1 MKGSRPATAAHRPA
15 ARLVALLGLAAAL
28 SAGCGGEGGG
38 ATTEPAQGS
47 CEPNSQAFPDRPMAS
62 PATLPFLRTSGT
74 DVVDERGERVALRGV
89 NLGSWLLIE
98 SWIPGIG
105 DTNLDCSDWNEALV
119 DRCAELGCKR
129 TMQVGVPL
137 AYLQHFV
144 AQKPCAEVT
153 RFLREWT
160 TANAFAGEGEA
171 VARFWEWYDAIPNVT
186 SEQDLWRAV
195 ADRFGWER
203 SQALRRSYRD
213 RWIDENDFA
222 RVHDLGLDLV
232 RLPFWYDWL
241 ESDDLGGARFRAEGW
256 RLLDQILEWARAHRL
271 YVLLDM
277 HGAPGGQNNET
288 HSGTSNGNRLWSDE
302 RCIAK
307 TARLWQAVASY
318 VADDPHVAG
327 FDLLN
332 EPLSIYDRAKHQH
345 VLSAIYQAVRA
356 VDGRHIVMN
365 EDGYL
370 PLFLVPSPVEMG
382 WENYMFSMHFYGGG
396 GSADERV
403 AELAAKLANES
414 DELARRFP
422 GPLLLGEFSTY
433 DPDPES
439 IEGMRRFFELLGDH
453 GVHWSPWTYKQWD
466 ASSIWGLYHAVPPFT
481 RLDLPTSTEEEVA
494 GWIDQLGTDR
504 FVTNPTFE
512 AAYREGATRPV
523 RPLSLSFP

>member
-1 MKGSRPATAAHRPA
+1 MRRPRHGTKPRGG
-15 ARLVALLGLAAAL
+15 VALLAAL
-28 SAGCGGEGGG
+28 SVSAAMLVGCDGGG
-38 ATTEPAQGS
+38 AGPGAEPAQGF
-47 CEPNSQAFPDRPMAS
+47 CEPNQQPFVARPTPS
-62 PATLPFLRTSGT
+62 PATLPLLHAAGT
-74 DVVDERGERVALRGV
+74 DVVDDDGNRVALRGV

-105 DTNLDCSDWNEALV
+105 EQNLDCSDWNDALI
-119 DRCAELGCKR
+119 DECAELGCKR

-144 AQKPCAEVT
+144 AQRPCAEVT

-171 VARFWEWYDAIPNVT
+171 IARFWDWYDAIPNVT

-203 SQALRRSYRD
+203 SQALRRAYRE
-213 RWIDENDFA
+213 RWIDEADFA
-222 RVHDLGLDLV
+222 RIRELGLGVV

-241 ESDDLGGARFRAEGW
+241 ESDDLSGARFRPEGW
-256 RLLDQILEWARAHRL
+256 RLLHQILEWARTHRL

-288 HSGTSNGNRLWSDE
+288 HSGTSNGNRLWTDE
-302 RCIAK
+302 RCVAK

-318 VADDPHVAG
+318 VADDPHVVG

-332 EPLSIYDRAKHQH
+332 EPLSIYDKGTHQH
-345 VLSAIYQAVRA
+345 VLSSIYEAIRA
-356 VDGRHIVMN
+356 VDPRHIVMN

-382 WENYMFSMHFYGGG
+382 WENYMFSMHFYPGE
-396 GSADERV
+396 GSAEARV
-403 AELAAKLANES
+403 ADLAGKLASVS
-414 DELARRFP
+414 DELSRRFP

-433 DPDPES
+433 APDTES
-439 IEGMRRFFELLGDH
+439 VEAMRRYFALLGEH
-453 GVHWSPWTYKQWD
+453 GIHWTPWTYKQWD
-466 ASSIWGLYHAVPPFT
+466 ANSIWGLFHARPPFT
-481 RLDLPTSTEEEVA
+481 RLDLATATEDEVA
-494 GWIDQLGTDR
+494 AWIESVGTDR
-504 FVTNPTFE
+504 FETNPAFE
-512 AAYREGATRPV
+512 AAYREGAALPP